1 MRTCLTLALLLI
13 GASAMA
19 QTNPTTAAIHN
30 KTWHYDFSS
39 YVVDVTFHSDTS
51 LTWRDTKRTETDK
64 SKTWYINDHTTLVG
78 WREDSNIYVS
88 LYSDFATGQTYCHV
102 FQANGVV
109 RSLQGKFVLKKE

>member
-1 MRTCLTLALLLI
+1 MKTYLILALLLI

-19 QTNPTTAAIHN
+19 QTNPTTVAIHT

-51 LTWRDTKRTETDK
+51 LTWRDIKRTETDK
-64 SKTWYINDHTTLVG
+64 AKTWYINEHTTLVG
-78 WREDSNIYVS
+78 WREDSNTDVS

-109 RSLQGKFVLKKE
+109 RPLQGRFVLKNE